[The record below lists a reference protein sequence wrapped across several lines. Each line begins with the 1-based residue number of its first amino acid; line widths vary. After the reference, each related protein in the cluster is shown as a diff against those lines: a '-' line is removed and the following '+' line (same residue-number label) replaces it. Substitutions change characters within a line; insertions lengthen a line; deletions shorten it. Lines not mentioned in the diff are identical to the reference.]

1 MATKQVSVRLV
12 AEGGRRVRAE
22 LQGIGEA
29 GQSGFRAI
37 TREVDLAAVAL
48 RRLAGLVTTAFG
60 LREIVAM
67 TDRWTDL
74 GARVALATRAQG
86 EGAAVMDRLA
96 AVARRTYSSL
106 DLTVESYLANATAL
120 RELGLSTAETLDFTE
135 ALNNALVVSG
145 AKAERAASVQGALSK
160 AMALGRLSGDEL
172 NTVIASGGRVA
183 ELLAAELGTTVSG
196 LRGLGQQGAIT
207 GDVIRR
213 ALIGNLEQLRAEADS
228 MPATIGDAF
237 TLIGNAALQLF
248 GTWDRMAGTSATVA
262 GALIGLADNLERLAA
277 IGIAVAGV
285 MAGRWVAAFI
295 AARVATLTLS
305 GALTLLRGALIRT
318 GIGALIVAAGELIYQ
333 FGQLARG
340 AGGFGAAM
348 GLLRDVAVEIWDRIG
363 LGAAV
368 AGAQAT
374 AMFFDIK
381 SDAAGAMASAI
392 GNVVGFG
399 NTAVNTFQG
408 TFYAVQA
415 VWNALPDVFARIGAL
430 AMNTLIEAMRSGLA
444 GVTEAINTL
453 LTLGGR
459 RPEWAIAPPDLGD
472 WMAVV
477 PEAVDIGGRAAEGF
491 ARGFETNFLAVPDLG
506 LGAIATEALGSANAY
521 REAAEDLARGAT
533 APLASWQALTDAVTA
548 AGRDGAD
555 ALTEAEGAAR
565 LVTDAL
571 EETEE
576 QANRAGG
583 AALQAGADASAGANH
598 AATGWRAVS
607 AALADYARDAMAW
620 GKGLGESL
628 VGAFRSAE
636 TAFRAFVK
644 TGKLDFKGLVA
655 SILEDLAVLQFR
667 NAVLGPIADALSSA
681 FGRWGGGNVTAAVSH
696 AGGMVGL
703 SGHSRQVPALA
714 FAGAPRLHSGGWA
727 GLRPDEVPTILQ
739 RGERVLSRRDVA
751 AGTQSAGPQQLE
763 ISVNVAGAR
772 GNREIEEMVNAGVS
786 GALQH
791 YDRLIAPRT
800 LARVAQDPRRR
811 G

>member
-1 MATKQVSVRLV
+1 
-12 AEGGRRVRAE
+12 
-22 LQGIGEA
+22 
-29 GQSGFRAI
+29 
-37 TREVDLAAVAL
+37 
-48 RRLAGLVTTAFG
+48 
-60 LREIVAM
+60 
-67 TDRWTDL
+67 
-74 GARVALATRAQG
+74 
-86 EGAAVMDRLA
+86 
-96 AVARRTYSSL
+96 
-106 DLTVESYLANATAL
+106 
-120 RELGLSTAETLDFTE
+120 
-135 ALNNALVVSG
+135 
-145 AKAERAASVQGALSK
+145 
-160 AMALGRLSGDEL
+160 
-172 NTVIASGGRVA
+172 
-183 ELLAAELGTTVSG
+183 
-196 LRGLGQQGAIT
+196 
-207 GDVIRR
+207 
-213 ALIGNLEQLRAEADS
+213 
-228 MPATIGDAF
+228 
-237 TLIGNAALQLF
+237 
-248 GTWDRMAGTSATVA
+248 
-262 GALIGLADNLERLAA
+262 
-277 IGIAVAGV
+277 
-285 MAGRWVAAFI
+285 
-295 AARVATLTLS
+295 
-305 GALTLLRGALIRT
+305 
-318 GIGALIVAAGELIYQ
+318 
-333 FGQLARG
+333 
-340 AGGFGAAM
+340 
-348 GLLRDVAVEIWDRIG
+348 
-363 LGAAV
+363 
-368 AGAQAT
+368 
-374 AMFFDIK
+374 
-381 SDAAGAMASAI
+381 
-392 GNVVGFG
+392 
-399 NTAVNTFQG
+399 VNTFQG

-430 AMNTLIEAMRSGLA
+430 AMNTLIEAMQSGLA

-491 ARGFETNFLAVPDLG
+491 ARGFETNLLAVPDLG
-506 LGAIATEALGSANAY
+506 LGAIATEALGSANTY

-548 AGRDGAD
+548 AGGDGAD

-583 AALQAGADASAGANH
+583 VARQAGADAAAGAND

-607 AALADYARDAMAW
+607 AALSDYARDAMAW

-628 VGAFRSAE
+628 VGAFRSVE

-667 NAVLGPIADALSSA
+667 NAVLGPVAGALSSA

-696 AGGMVGL
+696 AGGTVGL

-727 GLRPDEVPTILQ
+727 GLRPDEVPAILQ

-751 AGTQSAGPQQLE
+751 AGTQGTGPQRLE

>member
-1 MATKQVSVRLV
+1 
-12 AEGGRRVRAE
+12 
-22 LQGIGEA
+22 
-29 GQSGFRAI
+29 
-37 TREVDLAAVAL
+37 
-48 RRLAGLVTTAFG
+48 
-60 LREIVAM
+60 
-67 TDRWTDL
+67 
-74 GARVALATRAQG
+74 
-86 EGAAVMDRLA
+86 
-96 AVARRTYSSL
+96 
-106 DLTVESYLANATAL
+106 
-120 RELGLSTAETLDFTE
+120 
-135 ALNNALVVSG
+135 
-145 AKAERAASVQGALSK
+145 
-160 AMALGRLSGDEL
+160 
-172 NTVIASGGRVA
+172 
-183 ELLAAELGTTVSG
+183 
-196 LRGLGQQGAIT
+196 
-207 GDVIRR
+207 
-213 ALIGNLEQLRAEADS
+213 
-228 MPATIGDAF
+228 
-237 TLIGNAALQLF
+237 
-248 GTWDRMAGTSATVA
+248 
-262 GALIGLADNLERLAA
+262 
-277 IGIAVAGV
+277 
-285 MAGRWVAAFI
+285 
-295 AARVATLTLS
+295 
-305 GALTLLRGALIRT
+305 
-318 GIGALIVAAGELIYQ
+318 
-333 FGQLARG
+333 
-340 AGGFGAAM
+340 M
-348 GLLRDVAVEIWDRIG
+348 GLLRDVAVEVWDRIG
-363 LGAAV
+363 LGAAA

-392 GNVVGFG
+392 ENVVGFG

-430 AMNTLIEAMRSGLA
+430 AMNTLIEAMQSGLA

-491 ARGFETNFLAVPDLG
+491 ARGFETNLLAVPDLG

-548 AGRDGAD
+548 AGSDGAD
-555 ALTEAEGAAR
+555 ALTKAEGATR
-565 LVTDAL
+565 LVTDAQ

-576 QANRAGG
+576 QANRAGST
-583 AALQAGADASAGANH
+583 ARQAGADAAAGAND

-607 AALADYARDAMAW
+607 AALADYARDAMEW

-681 FGRWGGGNVTAAVSH
+681 FGPWGGGNVTAAVSH

-751 AGTQSAGPQQLE
+751 AGTQGAGPQRLE
-763 ISVNVAGAR
+763 ISVNVEGAR